1 MNSPDV
7 AAEDLE
13 YEFEL
18 DEPLEKVWRALIDP
32 KIAAT
37 WMLPDEEEPQTGAL
51 TCDLVSAEPPRRV
64 SYRWQCDDEPASYV
78 TFELARVPG
87 GTRLRLTHAKT
98 LEIRGPVAMLMA
110 A

>member
-37 WMLPDEEEPQTGAL
+37 WMLPDEEEPPTGAL

-78 TFELARVPG
+78 TFELARVRTARTG
-87 GTRLRLTHAKT
+87 LRSSG
-98 LEIRGPVAMLMA
+98 RGVALGLA
-110 A
+110 LDA